1 MIFVSE
7 NPTKQAAVRGF
18 LGSCPNCGQGRLFR
32 AYLKPVEVCR
42 DCGEALGHV
51 RADDGPAW
59 LTVMVVGHI
68 MVALLLTVRAAV
80 LMPLWASL
88 PLFGGITTALVL
100 ALLPRAK
107 GAFIGLIWSMNSPGS
122 ERDAPKPELP

>member
-18 LGSCPNCGQGRLFR
+18 LGCCPHCGVGRLFR
-32 AYLKPVEVCR
+32 AYLTPVEACGA
-42 DCGEALGHV
+42 CGEALGHV

-88 PLFGGITTALVL
+88 PLFGGIATALVL
-100 ALLPRAK
+100 VLLPRAK
-107 GAFIGLIWSMNSPGS
+107 GVFIGLIWSMNSPGS
-122 ERDAPKPELP
+122 EPNAPEPELP